1 MTFAIL
7 VTLVTEPDPVTAA
20 FTGTLDEAIAFA
32 REIAREGFY
41 SQRDATTWDA
51 WPADAVVK
59 VRVEQE
65 PETP

>member
-32 REIAREGFY
+32 REIARTGFW
-41 SQRDATTWDA
+41 SQRDESTWEV

-59 VRVEQE
+59 VRVEQA
-65 PETP
+65 PE